1 MPNAKLGTLTH
12 DVANAV
18 KEIRKGRL
26 DFRVDRDGIVH
37 TLIGKVR

>member
-12 DVANAV
+12 EVAHAV